1 MPDNAAGVRPK
12 LRDKVVG
19 QYFAILKDT
28 AAALSAELEVLHSAT
43 SREDY
48 RARATVKYGE
58 LVQDVAARSK
68 SQSAA
73 GSAPQG
79 DRATQN
85 AGSAPQGDRTTQ
97 NHPARGLLLVDM
109 PPPLPEGWVMGKTIT
124 GEECFLNTGASNTTS
139 RQPSASCTEASSWLH
154 RHRLRWLLPPR
165 LRHRSVWGVPPPPTL
180 YPFLAVCSRA
190 LAVSH

>member
-1 MPDNAAGVRPK
+1 MADPPADKSTLAVVDLPDNAAGVRPK

-19 QYFAILKDT
+19 QYFALLKDT

-79 DRATQN
+79 DRASEVGGPTEKN
-85 AGSAPQGDRTTQ
+85 PEKKLDKVPGEFKV
-97 NHPARGLLLVDM
+97 LLL
-109 PPPLPEGWVMGKTIT
+109 
-124 GEECFLNTGASNTTS
+124 GASGVS
-139 RQPSASCTEASSWLH
+139 RIRIAAPALM
-154 RHRLRWLLPPR
+154 
-165 LRHRSVWGVPPPPTL
+165 RSPAPCAG
-180 YPFLAVCSRA
+180 
-190 LAVSH
+190 